1 MKSVLFCIFS
11 LLICCMMLCSL
22 LIACEDDK
30 KPAGPGEQK
39 PEGEMSQAEKVL
51 NQFEKTDY
59 DGKVEFL
66 IAASSSYENRFVIEQ
81 FTSDDDLNGNAVH
94 DELFRR
100 DSMIEAYFNI
110 AIVYDDVLDSQMAN
124 HVSSS
129 IGAGDDEYSLILATL
144 GGTARTLFNNDY
156 LRNLYDFED
165 IDLSQPWWNKQSVNN
180 FEVNGK
186 IFMATGAITNR
197 YVYAPYAMLFNTY
210 LIHEFEM
217 ESPYDLVDED
227 RWTMETFTIMI
238 EDTHRDEGNGEVGLE
253 DFYGLAPASDSETA
267 YYFACGGQ
275 MVAKQGDELV
285 PVYEEKINYEI
296 LQDVMDM
303 YATDDVLKFKNTY
316 DSNATFK
323 DGRAIFHST
332 ALCDITMLS
341 NMNDK
346 YGIVPMPKY
355 DEDQEN
361 YISNA
366 NRSIPSQ
373 GIFESST
380 GELLLKAKEE
390 FMQINT
396 PRLQG
401 VCSKGGATG
410 DLKDVEILAQS
421 ERGNIV
427 VASRDKLKPIAEAK
441 RLLVCYITD
450 AQNSGIKFANAKGSR
465 VVSLGDPKTNVVLLK
480 TGSFEVKIHN
490 KNAAKMKAW
499 AVAANGE
506 RYLKFGEKNVKVDG
520 EYITL
525 SVDTDKMQYG
535 PTFYFELNVE

>member
-1 MKSVLFCIFS
+1 
-11 LLICCMMLCSL
+11 
-22 LIACEDDK
+22 
-30 KPAGPGEQK
+30 
-39 PEGEMSQAEKVL
+39 
-51 NQFEKTDY
+51 
-59 DGKVEFL
+59 
-66 IAASSSYENRFVIEQ
+66 
-81 FTSDDDLNGNAVH
+81 
-94 DELFRR
+94 
-100 DSMIEAYFNI
+100 
-110 AIVYDDVLDSQMAN
+110 
-124 HVSSS
+124 
-129 IGAGDDEYSLILATL
+129 
-144 GGTARTLFNNDY
+144 
-156 LRNLYDFED
+156 
-165 IDLSQPWWNKQSVNN
+165 LSQPWWNKQSVNN

-366 NRSIPSQ
+366 NRSISTMAVFPITVRDTKTVGLITEALAAVSQ
-373 GIFESST
+373 YTSLDKQYDT
-380 GELLLKAKEE
+380 VLLLRQALDEQSKR
-390 FMQINT
+390 N
-396 PRLQG
+396 LQLVVESVSYDWG
-401 VCSKGGATG
+401 YVFDIGQLKTIVANAILKGTGGIADDYSSIRDVVTG
-410 DLKDVEILAQS
+410 DIADLL
-421 ERGNIV
+421 ERFV
-427 VASRDKLKPIAEAK
+427 DK
-441 RLLVCYITD
+441 T
-450 AQNSGIKFANAKGSR
+450 
-465 VVSLGDPKTNVVLLK
+465 
-480 TGSFEVKIHN
+480 
-490 KNAAKMKAW
+490 
-499 AVAANGE
+499 
-506 RYLKFGEKNVKVDG
+506 
-520 EYITL
+520 
-525 SVDTDKMQYG
+525 
-535 PTFYFELNVE
+535 

>member
-66 IAASSSYENRFVIEQ
+66 IAASSSYENRFVIDQ

-285 PVYEEKINYEI
+285 PVYEAKINYEI

-366 NRSIPSQ
+366 NRSISTMAVFPITVRDTKTVGLITEALAAVSQ
-373 GIFESST
+373 YTSLDKQYDT
-380 GELLLKAKEE
+380 VLLLRQALDEQSKR
-390 FMQINT
+390 N
-396 PRLQG
+396 LQLVVESVSYDWG
-401 VCSKGGATG
+401 YVFDIGQLKTIVANAILKGTGGIADDYSSIRDVVTG
-410 DLKDVEILAQS
+410 DIADLL
-421 ERGNIV
+421 ERFV
-427 VASRDKLKPIAEAK
+427 DK
-441 RLLVCYITD
+441 T
-450 AQNSGIKFANAKGSR
+450 
-465 VVSLGDPKTNVVLLK
+465 
-480 TGSFEVKIHN
+480 
-490 KNAAKMKAW
+490 
-499 AVAANGE
+499 
-506 RYLKFGEKNVKVDG
+506 
-520 EYITL
+520 
-525 SVDTDKMQYG
+525 
-535 PTFYFELNVE
+535 